1 MDRRGAQFRIGPQ
14 LAPRAGAV
22 SFGHSPFQDRL
33 RLALKQNLMG
43 SADCEPTFGLV
54 PGRPRHVYLQGR
66 PQLAPRAGAVFFLG
80 GNGKLA
86 RGRCAVGGG
95 SISQVSGGW
104 LSLLAPTRYPASTG
118 FVRRSNRE
126 QRSSWGQQGA
136 GRGACGPRAVW
147 SDAPSR
153 RWQQHTNRSRDPRS
167 KQIASCLLHSVYRP
181 RKDHSRTGLDIG
193 CDPGRVLQ
201 SDHVRTLLMKPP
213 PPAIT
218 ASTSWLTALRA

>member
-1 MDRRGAQFRIGPQ
+1 MDRGGAQFPIG
-14 LAPRAGAV
+14 L
-22 SFGHSPFQDRL
+22 SSPP
-33 RLALKQNLMG
+33 
-43 SADCEPTFGLV
+43 SW
-54 PGRPRHVYLQGR
+54 GRFY
-66 PQLAPRAGAVFFLG
+66 LG
-80 GNGKLA
+80 GNGSWRGGAA
-86 RGRCAVGGG
+86 RWVVVY
-95 SISQVSGGW
+95 QPKPSGGW
-104 LSLLAPTRYPASTG
+104 LSLLAPGRYPASTG

>member
-1 MDRRGAQFRIGPQ
+1 
-14 LAPRAGAV
+14 
-22 SFGHSPFQDRL
+22 
-33 RLALKQNLMG
+33 MG
-43 SADCEPTFGLV
+43 SWRGGAARWVVALSAKSAAVGSAFWPRRAIQPV
-54 PGRPRHVYLQGR
+54 PGLFVGPTGNSVAPGDSRARVGAHVALGR
-66 PQLAPRAGAVFFLG
+66 F
-80 GNGKLA
+80 
-86 RGRCAVGGG
+86 
-95 SISQVSGGW
+95 
-104 LSLLAPTRYPASTG
+104 
-118 FVRRSNRE
+118 
-126 QRSSWGQQGA
+126 
-136 GRGACGPRAVW
+136 
-147 SDAPSR
+147 DAPSR